1 MITLLFAELPT
12 TTATKIISN
21 RCAKRAQVL
30 TTKKARIAPGFV
42 INLLS
47 QDYWER
53 TAFV

>member
-1 MITLLFAELPT
+1 MST
-12 TTATKIISN
+12 
-21 RCAKRAQVL
+21 RCAKKKPDISN
-30 TTKKARIAPGFV
+30 KKARIAPGFV